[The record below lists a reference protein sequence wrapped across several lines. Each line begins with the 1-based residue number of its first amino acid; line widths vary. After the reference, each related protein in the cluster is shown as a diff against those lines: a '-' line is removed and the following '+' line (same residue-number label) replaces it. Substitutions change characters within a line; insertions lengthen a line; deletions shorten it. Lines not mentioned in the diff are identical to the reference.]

1 MKRTSIILAFLL
13 TVCTSFAQQTKNN
26 NNMITYKKIQVEDC
40 NVFYREAGNPEKPT
54 ILLLHGFPSASHMF
68 RELMPEL
75 ADEFHLIAPDF
86 PSFGQTES
94 PSREEFTYSFDH
106 LAKIVDKFTETVG
119 LSKFAMYVFDYG
131 APIGYRLAMWHPE
144 RITAIVSQNG
154 NMYEEGLGKKW
165 EPRKAYWKN
174 PTPELRQQ
182 FSSAFALETII
193 DQYTFGTPEG
203 SVGPDGYSL
212 DYYYVNLPGR
222 AEMQNDL
229 ILDYRSNVALYPEFQ
244 KYLRDNQPPLLAV
257 WGENDPSFIPT
268 GAKAFKRD
276 LPNAEIHFVPS
287 GHFALES
294 HHTEIAALMREF
306 LLKASGRAE
315 RLKCVLK

>member
-1 MKRTSIILAFLL
+1 
-13 TVCTSFAQQTKNN
+13 
-26 NNMITYKKIQVEDC
+26 MITYKKIQVEDC
-40 NVFYREAGNPEKPT
+40 KVFYREAGNPEKPT

-144 RITAIVSQNG
+144 RITAIISQNG

-165 EPRKAYWKN
+165 EARKAYWAN

-193 DQYTFGTPEG
+193 DQYT
-203 SVGPDGYSL
+203 
-212 DYYYVNLPGR
+212 
-222 AEMQNDL
+222 
-229 ILDYRSNVALYPEFQ
+229 
-244 KYLRDNQPPLLAV
+244 LA
-257 WGENDPSFIPT
+257 
-268 GAKAFKRD
+268 
-276 LPNAEIHFVPS
+276 H
-287 GHFALES
+287 
-294 HHTEIAALMREF
+294 
-306 LLKASGRAE
+306 LKAA
-315 RLKCVLK
+315 

>member
-1 MKRTSIILAFLL
+1 MSMGIFSYLRSKF
-13 TVCTSFAQQTKNN
+13 QTKTNES
-26 NNMITYKKIQVEDC
+26 MVTYHRVQVEDC
-40 NVFYREAGNPEKPT
+40 KGQSVRTVVFYREAGNPENPT
-54 ILLLHGFPSASHMF
+54 ILLLHGFPSSSHMF

-94 PSREEFTYSFDH
+94 PSREEFEYSFDH
-106 LAKIVDKFTETVG
+106 LAKIVDKFTEAVG
-119 LSKFAMYVFDYG
+119 LMRFAMYVFDYG

-144 RITAIVSQNG
+144 RITAIISQNG

-165 EPRKAYWKN
+165 EARKAYWAN
-174 PTPELRQQ
+174 PTQELRQQ

-193 DQYTFGTPEG
+193 GQYTFGTPEG

-222 AEMQNDL
+222 AEIQNDL

-244 KYLRDNQPPLLAV
+244 KSRQSATPVGCLGRERSFVHPRWSQCLQARPAQCRNPFRSQRTLRHRK
-257 WGENDPSFIPT
+257 PS
-268 GAKAFKRD
+268 
-276 LPNAEIHFVPS
+276 
-287 GHFALES
+287 
-294 HHTEIAALMREF
+294 
-306 LLKASGRAE
+306 
-315 RLKCVLK
+315 